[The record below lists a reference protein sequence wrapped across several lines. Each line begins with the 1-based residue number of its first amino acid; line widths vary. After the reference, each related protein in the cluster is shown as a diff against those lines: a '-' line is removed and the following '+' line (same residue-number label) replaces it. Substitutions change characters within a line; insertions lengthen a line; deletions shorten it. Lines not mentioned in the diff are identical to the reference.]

1 MIDNGIHHKSTL
13 NNIISDNICP
23 PAAPQFP
30 FDLETI
36 NTVINSLA
44 PTTTTTTTPAPLLP
58 GLPALPAPGDIGAGL
73 GEVQ

>member
-1 MIDNGIHHKSTL
+1 MGSITNLHC
-13 NNIISDNICP
+13 IISAMCP

-44 PTTTTTTTPAPLLP
+44 SSSTTTTTPAPLL

>member
-1 MIDNGIHHKSTL
+1 MGSITSL
-13 NNIISDNICP
+13 PCIISAMCP

>member
-1 MIDNGIHHKSTL
+1 MGSITNLHD
-13 NNIISDNICP
+13 DICS

-58 GLPALPAPGDIGAGL
+58 GLPALPAPEDIGAGL

>member
-1 MIDNGIHHKSTL
+1 M
-13 NNIISDNICP
+13 CP

-44 PTTTTTTTPAPLLP
+44 PTTTTTTPAPLLP

-73 GEVQ
+73 GEGQ